1 MGRNKNVKA
10 VKIEQLHPRS
20 HFFIYLFFW
29 SVAQNEIAVKRQVH
43 TALLI
48 FPKDLEYFSTDVSSY
63 IHTRQHC
70 PSSVSTPKNAGSRNR
85 SNVLYQLFKNPCSV

>member
-20 HFFIYLFFW
+20 HFFFNLFFW
-29 SVAQNEIAVKRQVH
+29 SVVQNEIAVKRQVH

>member
-20 HFFIYLFFW
+20 HFFFYLFFW
-29 SVAQNEIAVKRQVH
+29 SVVQNEIAVKRQVH

-48 FPKDLEYFSTDVSSY
+48 FPKALEYFSTDVSSY